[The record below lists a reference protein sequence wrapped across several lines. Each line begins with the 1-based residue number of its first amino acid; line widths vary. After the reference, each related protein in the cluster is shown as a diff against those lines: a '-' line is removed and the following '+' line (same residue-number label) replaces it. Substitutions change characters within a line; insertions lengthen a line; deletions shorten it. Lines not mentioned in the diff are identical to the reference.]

1 MHKFIYPTKDAW
13 INELTSSQNYGYDEV
28 LELKKD
34 LRPNT
39 TQSRVYGVS
48 RILTQFDL
56 TDVSKSIVS
65 GKIGTDA
72 KYNLRLYSTEAHSLP
87 KTYTLVAN
95 PISESWEEGTGKYSD
110 DPIRQNGV
118 TWDYRNQSNT
128 NLTWEVSSSD
138 AVSSGSRNIASGSET
153 NKSGSKG
160 GGVWYTGSKF
170 DVSQSFSYASPDIN
184 MDVTDIV
191 HKWLSGSTHNTSTY
205 PNGIE
210 NNGFILRLS
219 GSSDTGLGLEN
230 DDTNFFNLKFFS
242 RNTHTIYPP
251 KLEIKWDD
259 RYPSTGPLT
268 GSYTSLDMTGE
279 VDNYVYVKGLKETYK
294 ETETVRFRIGARKRY
309 INKTFSTSV
318 QTVTGSFIADTSGSY
333 SVVDTSTGETL
344 VPFGDYSL
352 LSLDSSSMYF
362 NQDLNSFQPNRIYK
376 IMVRVKY
383 NDGQEVI
390 YDNDSEFKVV
400 R

>member
-1 MHKFIYPTKDAW
+1 MHKFIYSTKDAW

-34 LRPNT
+34 LNPNT
-39 TQSRVYGVS
+39 TQSHAYGVS

-56 TDVSKSIVS
+56 TEVSNSIVS
-65 GKIGTDA
+65 GEISTNA
-72 KYNLRLYSTEAHSLP
+72 EYHLRLYSTEAHSLP
-87 KTYTLVAN
+87 KSYTLVVN
-95 PISESWEEGTGKYSD
+95 PISESWEEGTGKYAD
-110 DPIRQNGV
+110 DPITQNGV
-118 TWDYRNQSNT
+118 TWDYRDQSNT
-128 NLTWEVSSSD
+128 NLNWEVSSSD
-138 AVSSGSRNIASGSET
+138 EVSSGSRNIASGSET

-170 DVSQSFSYASPDIN
+170 DVSQSFSYASPDIDMN
-184 MDVTDIV
+184 VTDIV
-191 HKWLSGSTHNTSTY
+191 HKWLSGSTYNTSTY

-219 GSSDTGLGLEN
+219 GSRDTGLGLEN
-230 DDTNFFNLKFFS
+230 DDVNTFNLKFFS

-259 RYPSTGPLT
+259 RVGPP
-268 GSYTSLDMTGE
+268 SYTSSFMALDMTGS
-279 VDNYVYVKGLKETYK
+279 VDNYVYVKGLRESYK
-294 ETETVRFRIGARKRY
+294 ETETVRFRIGARKRH

-333 SVVDTSTGETL
+333 SIVDISTGETL
-344 VPFGDYSL
+344 VPFGSYSL
-352 LSLDSSSMYF
+352 LSLDSGSMYF

-376 IMVRVKY
+376 ILIRVKY
-383 NDGQEVI
+383 DDGQEVI